1 MPKKGFFWEEQ
12 KCLEKGPSHK
22 MQLGSLPL
30 ERINSEDAISRRF
43 FAPPI
48 RSISSVN
55 KAMRL
60 TRILHVVQI
69 LQQISTRVESYVVE
83 EEVDSHL

>member
-1 MPKKGFFWEEQ
+1 
-12 KCLEKGPSHK
+12 

-43 FAPPI
+43 FALPI
-48 RSISSVN
+48 RSISVN

-69 LQQISTRVESYVVE
+69 LQQISTRAESDVVE